1 MERIM
6 ELILLI
12 LAGITTFLCL
22 GMLGGC
28 LNKIKNVKRGD
39 KK

>member
-1 MERIM
+1 MK
-6 ELILLI
+6 LILLI
-12 LAGITTFLCL
+12 LAGITAFLCL

>member
-1 MERIM
+1 MIEF
-6 ELILLI
+6 ILVV
-12 LAGITTFLCL
+12 LAGLTAFLCL

-28 LNKIKNVKRGD
+28 LSKIKNIKR

>member
-1 MERIM
+1 MI
-6 ELILLI
+6 ELILVI
-12 LAGITTFLCL
+12 LAGATTFLCL

-28 LNKIKNVKRGD
+28 LNKIKNVKKED